1 MVGCFGM
8 IHENEERSLIIIK
21 PDAIQ
26 RSIVGEIV
34 TRFERKGLKIIGMK
48 MMYLKDTLVE
58 EHYSHIVDK
67 PFFPRIK
74 KFMTS
79 SPVIVMAVA
88 GIRAIDSIRLI
99 VGVTKSYEADAGT
112 IRGDY
117 ALSMQSNVVHASD
130 SKENAEAEIKRFF
143 SDDEI
148 IDYEKVDTKFIFSDD
163 LMI

>member
-1 MVGCFGM
+1 M

-26 RSIVGEIV
+26 RSIVGEII
-34 TRFERKGLKIIGMK
+34 TRFERKGLKIVGMK
-48 MMYLKDTLVE
+48 MMHLDDVLVE
-58 EHYSHIVDK
+58 DHYSHIKDK

-79 SPVIVMAVA
+79 SPVVVMVVA
-88 GIRAIDSIRLI
+88 GLRAIDSIRLI
-99 VGVTKSYEADAGT
+99 VGITKSYEADAGT

-130 SKENAEAEIKRFF
+130 SKENAEIEIKRFF
-143 SDDEI
+143 KENEI
-148 IDYEKVDTKFIFSDD
+148 VDYEKVDTKFIFSDD

>member
-1 MVGCFGM
+1 M

-26 RSIVGEIV
+26 RSIVGEII

-48 MMYLKDTLVE
+48 MMYLEDTVVD
-58 EHYSHIVDK
+58 EHYSHIKDK

-79 SPVIVMAVA
+79 APVVVMVVA
-88 GIRAIDSIRLI
+88 GLRAIDSIRLI
-99 VGVTKSYEADAGT
+99 VGITKSYEADAGT

-130 SKENAEAEIKRFF
+130 SKENAALEIDRFF
-143 SDDEI
+143 KKEELV
-148 IDYEKVDTKFIFSDD
+148 DYEKVDTKFIFSDD
-163 LMI
+163 LML